1 MDRWINMAAAV
12 GIAAFLAL
20 TGLSV
25 AAQQQVVGTVETL
38 QGKATVEAGGV
49 RQALGPGAVIRLG
62 DVIETAADAKLA
74 VRLNDG
80 TALNLGPNARFA
92 VDRFAFDP
100 AARKGEFVGRALQG
114 GFFFVGGRTESM
126 PDSKVEIR
134 SPHALLGVRGTAFF
148 AGPIDGEY
156 GVFVREGRVA
166 VGAGGETLPLGAGE
180 GTMIKAPGDKPQ
192 PKRVWPAAKIDRA
205 LTSVGAH

>member
-1 MDRWINMAAAV
+1 MVGWKNVMAALGLATL
-12 GIAAFLAL
+12 LAL
-20 TGLSV
+20 VGLP
-25 AAQQQVVGTVETL
+25 AGAQQQVVGTVESI
-38 QGKATVEAGGV
+38 QGRATVEAGGTKLT
-49 RQALGPGAVIRLG
+49 LGTGAVIRLG

-74 VRLNDG
+74 VRFNDG
-80 TALNLGPNARFA
+80 TALSLGPNARFA
-92 VDRFAFDP
+92 VDQFAFDP

-126 PDSKVEIR
+126 PNARVEIR

-166 VGAGGETLPLGAGE
+166 VTAGGETLPLAASE

-192 PKRVWPAAKIDRA
+192 PKRVWGQPKIDRA
-205 LTSVGAH
+205 LASVGAR

>member
-1 MDRWINMAAAV
+1 MVGWKNVAAAL
-12 GIAAFLAL
+12 GLATLLAL
-20 TGLSV
+20 IGLPT
-25 AAQQQVVGTVETL
+25 AAQQQVVGTVEAL
-38 QGKATVEAGGV
+38 QGRATVESGGA

-62 DVIETAADAKLA
+62 DVIETAADTKLA
-74 VRLNDG
+74 VRFNDG
-80 TALNLGPNARFA
+80 TALNLGPSARFA

-100 AARKGEFVGRALQG
+100 AASKGEFVGRALQG

-126 PDSKVEIR
+126 PNAKVEIR

-166 VGAGGETLPLGAGE
+166 VTAGGETLPLAAGE
-180 GTMIKAPGDKPQ
+180 GTMIKAPGDKPK
-192 PKRVWPAAKIDRA
+192 PKRVWGQEKIGRA
-205 LTSVGAH
+205 LASVGAR

>member
-1 MDRWINMAAAV
+1 MVRWINMAAAA

-20 TGLSV
+20 TGLSA
-25 AAQQQVVGTVETL
+25 AAQQQVVGTVESL
-38 QGKATVEAGGV
+38 AGKATVDSGGAKL
-49 RQALGPGAVIRLG
+49 ALGTGAVIRLG
-62 DVIETAADAKLA
+62 DVIETAGDTKLA

-80 TALNLGPNARFA
+80 TALNLGPGARFA
-92 VDRFAFDP
+92 VDQFAFDP

-114 GFFFVGGRTESM
+114 GFFFVGGRTEAQ
-126 PDSKVEIR
+126 PNAKVEIR

-156 GVFVREGRVA
+156 GVFVRDGRVA
-166 VGAGGETLPLGAGE
+166 VTAGGETLPLAATE

-192 PKRVWPAAKIDRA
+192 PKRVWPQPKIDRA
-205 LTSVGAH
+205 LASVGAR

>member
-1 MDRWINMAAAV
+1 MIRRINVAAAAV
-12 GIAAFLAL
+12 IAALLVL
-20 TGLSV
+20 TGLS
-25 AAQQQVVGTVETL
+25 ASAQQQIVGTVETL
-38 QGKATVEAGGV
+38 QGKATVEAGGTKLT
-49 RQALGPGAVIRLG
+49 LGVGAVIHMA

-74 VRLNDG
+74 VRFNDG
-80 TALNLGPNARFA
+80 TALNLGPGARFA
-92 VDRFAFDP
+92 VDQFAFDP
-100 AARKGEFVGRALQG
+100 QARKGEFVGRALQG

-126 PDSKVEIR
+126 PSPKVEIR

-166 VGAGGETLPLGAGE
+166 VTAGGETLPLGAGE

-192 PKRVWPAAKIDRA
+192 PKRLWGQPKIDRA
-205 LTSVGAH
+205 LASVGAR

>member
-1 MDRWINMAAAV
+1 MVRWNNVAAAM

-20 TGLSV
+20 IGLP
-25 AAQQQVVGTVETL
+25 AGAQQQVVGTVEAL
-38 QGKATVEAGGV
+38 QGKATVETGGA
-49 RQALGPGAVIRLG
+49 RQALGAGAVIRLG

-74 VRLNDG
+74 VRFNDG
-80 TALNLGPNARFA
+80 TALNLGPSARFA

-100 AARKGEFVGRALQG
+100 AGSKGEFVGRALQG

-126 PDSKVEIR
+126 PNARVEIR

-166 VGAGGETLPLGAGE
+166 VTAGGETLPLGAGE
-180 GTMIKAPGDKPQ
+180 GTAIKAPGDKPQ
-192 PKRVWPAAKIDRA
+192 PKRVWPSQKTDRA
-205 LTSVGAH
+205 LAGVGAR

>member
-1 MDRWINMAAAV
+1 MTRWINIAAAM

-20 TGLSV
+20 TGLS
-25 AAQQQVVGTVETL
+25 AMAQQPVVGTVESL
-38 QGKATVEAGGV
+38 QGKALVESGGV
-49 RQALGPGAVIRLG
+49 RLALGTGAVIRLG
-62 DVIETAADAKLA
+62 DVIETAGDAKLA
-74 VRLNDG
+74 VKLNDG

-92 VDRFAFDP
+92 VDQFAFDP

-126 PDSKVEIR
+126 PGTKVELR

-156 GVFVREGRVA
+156 GVFVREGRV
-166 VGAGGETLPLGAGE
+166 VVTAGGESLPLAATE

-192 PKRVWPAAKIDRA
+192 PKRVWGQPKIDRA
-205 LTSVGAH
+205 LASVGAR

>member
-1 MDRWINMAAAV
+1 MARWFSMAAAM
-12 GIAAFLAL
+12 GIAALLAL
-20 TGLSV
+20 TAPSA
-25 AAQQQVVGTVETL
+25 AAQQPVVGTVESL
-38 QGKATVEAGGV
+38 QGKATVESAGA
-49 RQALGPGAVIRLG
+49 RQALGTGAVIRLA
-62 DVIETAADAKLA
+62 DVIETAADATLA

-100 AARKGEFVGRALQG
+100 ASSKGEFLGRALQG

-126 PDSKVEIR
+126 PNARVEIR

-166 VGAGGETLPLGAGE
+166 VAAGGETLPLGATE

-192 PKRVWPAAKIDRA
+192 PKRVWGQPKIDRA
-205 LTSVGAH
+205 LASVGAR

>member
-1 MDRWINMAAAV
+1 MVRWINVAAAV
-12 GIAAFLAL
+12 GIAALLSLA
-20 TGLSV
+20 GLS
-25 AAQQQVVGTVETL
+25 ASAQQQVVGTVEAL
-38 QGKATVEAGGV
+38 QGKASVETGGTK
-49 RQALGPGAVIRLG
+49 QALGVGAVIRMA
-62 DVIETAADAKLA
+62 DVIETGADAKLA
-74 VRLNDG
+74 VRFNDG

-92 VDRFAFDP
+92 VDQFAFDP

-126 PDSKVEIR
+126 PNPKVEIR

-166 VGAGGETLPLGAGE
+166 VTAGGETLPLTAGE

-192 PKRVWPAAKIDRA
+192 PKRVWGQPKIDRA
-205 LTSVGAH
+205 LAGVGAR

>member
-1 MDRWINMAAAV
+1 MDRWIKMAAAA

-20 TGLSV
+20 TGLSA

-38 QGKATVEAGGV
+38 QGKATVEAGGTKLT
-49 RQALGPGAVIRLG
+49 LGTGAVIRLG
-62 DVIETAADAKLA
+62 DIIETAADARLA

-92 VDRFAFDP
+92 VDQFAFDP
-100 AARKGEFVGRALQG
+100 SARKGEFLGRAVQG

-126 PDSKVEIR
+126 PNAKVEIR

-166 VGAGGETLPLGAGE
+166 VRAGGETLPLSAGE

-192 PKRVWPAAKIDRA
+192 PKRVWGQSKIDRA
-205 LTSVGAH
+205 LASVGAR

>member
-1 MDRWINMAAAV
+1 MARWINMAAAA
-12 GIAAFLAL
+12 GIAALLAL
-20 TGLSV
+20 TGLS
-25 AAQQQVVGTVETL
+25 AAAQQVVGTVESLT
-38 QGKATVEAGGV
+38 GKAMVESGGGKLL
-49 RQALGPGAVIRLG
+49 LGTGAVIRMG
-62 DVIETAADAKLA
+62 DVIETAGDAKLA

-80 TALNLGPNARFA
+80 TALTLGPSARFA
-92 VDRFAFDP
+92 VDQFAFDP

-126 PDSKVEIR
+126 PGAKVEIR

-148 AGPIDGEY
+148 AGPIDGEF

-166 VGAGGETLPLGAGE
+166 VTAGGETLPLSASE

-192 PKRVWPAAKIDRA
+192 PKRAWGQPKIDRA
-205 LTSVGAH
+205 LASVGAR